1 MIVNKLMVKCNYS
14 SRKGVVPK
22 FIVVHDTGNVNK
34 TATAYNH
41 YRYFAG
47 KRRASAHYFVDETQV
62 VQIIEDCMASWH
74 CGDGKGKYGI
84 TNQNSIGVEM
94 CVNAGANFDKTLE
107 RTVELVKYLM
117 DTYNIPAARVV
128 RHYDASKKMCPY
140 SLSYNNWEGW
150 DKFKRRIE
158 G

>member
-1 MIVNKLMVKCNYS
+1 
-14 SRKGVVPK
+14 
-22 FIVVHDTGNVNK
+22 
-34 TATAYNH
+34 
-41 YRYFAG
+41 
-47 KRRASAHYFVDETQV
+47 
-62 VQIIEDCMASWH
+62 MASWH

-117 DTYNIPAARVV
+117 DTYNIPASRVV